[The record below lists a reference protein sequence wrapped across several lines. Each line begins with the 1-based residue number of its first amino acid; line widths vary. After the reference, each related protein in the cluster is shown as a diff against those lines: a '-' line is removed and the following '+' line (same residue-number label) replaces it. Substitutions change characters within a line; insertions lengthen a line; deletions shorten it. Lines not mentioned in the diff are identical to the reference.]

1 VSAGRASRF
10 IPRALWT
17 ADQLDADRQ
26 QAREQFARERMLEP
40 LEEYLGQFDKVLDVL
55 DDLIESTVDLT
66 QLEDQALDILTDPAK
81 LEGFRYLA
89 GPPVSEDDL
98 KTLADARSIAP
109 QVLRSNPELVTRIV
123 ATIRDGIDRRR
134 FPWVTEGRMPTEAER
149 EAAVLASAA
158 LIATRRTET
167 NRRSEGKR
175 VQEEQVR
182 QALLDH
188 GFAEVRIPHNVIDT
202 LAEAP
207 QPGQF
212 CREVT
217 LGTRKADLVV
227 GLWDRRVMPIECKV
241 SNSST
246 NSIKRLNNDAAA
258 KAEAWVAQFGTAQ
271 VVPVAML
278 SGVYKLLNLEQAQ
291 DRGLTLYWA
300 HRLGDLTEWIERT
313 RRA

>member
-1 VSAGRASRF
+1 LSAGRESRF
-10 IPRALWT
+10 IPRVTWT
-17 ADQLDADRQ
+17 AAQLDADRQ

-40 LEEYLGQFDKVLDVL
+40 LEEYLGQFDRVQDVL
-55 DDLIESTVDLT
+55 DDLIESTVDLS
-66 QLEDQALDILTDPAK
+66 QIEARALDILTDPAK

-98 KTLADARSIAP
+98 KTLADAGSIAP
-109 QVLRSNPELVTRIV
+109 RTLRSNPELVRRLV
-123 ATIRDGIDRRR
+123 AMIRDGIDRRR
-134 FPWVTEGRMPTEAER
+134 FPWVTEGRPPTEAER
-149 EAAVLASAA
+149 SAAVLASAA

-167 NRRSEGKR
+167 SRRTEGKR

-188 GFAEVRIPHNVIDT
+188 GFSEVRIPGNVINT

-207 QPGQF
+207 QTGEF

-241 SNSST
+241 SNSAT

-258 KAEAWVAQFGTAQ
+258 KAEAWVAEFGRAQ

-278 SGVYKLLNLEQAQ
+278 SGVYKLRNLEQAQ
-291 DRGLTLYWA
+291 DRGVTLYWA
-300 HRLGDLTEWIERT
+300 HRLSDLMEWIERT

>member
-1 VSAGRASRF
+1 MSAGRGSRF
-10 IPRALWT
+10 IPRETWT
-17 ADQLDADRQ
+17 ADQLDADRRLAQ
-26 QAREQFARERMLEP
+26 ERFVRERMLEP
-40 LEEYLGQFDKVLDVL
+40 LEAYLEQFDQVQDML
-55 DDLIESTVDLT
+55 DDLLESTVDLT
-66 QLEDQALDILTDPAK
+66 ELENQALDILTDPAK

-109 QVLRSNPELVTRIV
+109 QVLRSNPELVARIA

-134 FPWVTEGRMPTEAER
+134 FPWVTEDRSPTEAER
-149 EAAVLASAA
+149 NAAVLASAA

-167 NRRSEGKR
+167 SRRNEGKR
-175 VQEEQVR
+175 AQEEQVR
-182 QALLDH
+182 RALLDH
-188 GFAEVRIPHNVIDT
+188 GFAEVRIPGNVIDA

-207 QPGQF
+207 GPGQF
-212 CREVT
+212 CREVR

-258 KAEAWVAQFGTAQ
+258 KAEAWVDQFGRTQ
-271 VVPVAML
+271 VVPVAVL
-278 SGVYKLLNLEQAQ
+278 GGVYKLLNLEQAQ

-300 HRLGDLTEWIERT
+300 HRLGDLTNWIERT
-313 RRA
+313 RRG

>member
-1 VSAGRASRF
+1 MSGGRGSRF
-10 IPRALWT
+10 IPRVTWT
-17 ADQLDADRQ
+17 ADQLDADRR
-26 QAREQFARERMLEP
+26 QAQEQFARERMLEP

-66 QLEDQALDILTDPAK
+66 QLEDQALDILTNPAK

-98 KTLADARSIAP
+98 KTLTDARSIAP
-109 QVLRSNPELVTRIV
+109 QVLRSNPELVARIV

-134 FPWVTEGRMPTEAER
+134 FPWVTDGRLPTEAER
-149 EAAVLASAA
+149 DAAVLASAA

-175 VQEEQVR
+175 AQEGQVR

-188 GFAEVRIPHNVIDT
+188 GFGEVRVPGNVINT

-212 CREVT
+212 SREVA

-258 KAEAWVAQFGTAQ
+258 KAEVWVAEFGRTQ

-278 SGVYKLLNLEQAQ
+278 SGVYKLRNLEQAQ
-291 DRGLTLYWA
+291 DRGLTLFWA
-300 HRLGDLTEWIERT
+300 HRLGDLTEWMERT
-313 RRA
+313 RRP

>member
-1 VSAGRASRF
+1 
-10 IPRALWT
+10 
-17 ADQLDADRQ
+17 
-26 QAREQFARERMLEP
+26 M
-40 LEEYLGQFDKVLDVL
+40 
-55 DDLIESTVDLT
+55 IESTVDLSR
-66 QLEDQALDILTDPAK
+66 LEDQALAILTDPAK

-98 KTLADARSIAP
+98 KTLADASSIAP
-109 QVLRSNPELVTRIV
+109 QVLRSNPELVARIV

-134 FPWVTEGRMPTEAER
+134 FPWVTDGREPTEAER
-149 EAAVLASAA
+149 DAAVLASAA
-158 LIATRRTET
+158 LMATRRTET
-167 NRRSEGKR
+167 SRRSEGKR
-175 VQEEQVR
+175 IQEGRVR

-188 GFAEVRIPHNVIDT
+188 GFAEVRIPGNTIST
-202 LAEAP
+202 LGEAP
-207 QPGQF
+207 RPGEF
-212 CREVT
+212 CREAT

-258 KAEAWVAQFGTAQ
+258 KAEAWVGQFGTIQ
-271 VVPVAML
+271 MVPVAML
-278 SGVYKLLNLEQAQ
+278 SGVYKLRNLEQAQ

>member
-1 VSAGRASRF
+1 MSAGRGSRF
-10 IPRALWT
+10 APRVVWA
-17 ADQLDADRQ
+17 ADQLDHDRKL
-26 QAREQFARERMLEP
+26 ARELFARDRMLEP
-40 LEEYLGQFDKVLDVL
+40 LEEYLGQFDRVRAVL
-55 DDLIESTVDLT
+55 DDLIESTGDLSR
-66 QLEDQALDILTDPAK
+66 LEDQALAILTDPAK

-98 KTLADARSIAP
+98 KTLADASSIAP
-109 QVLRSNPELVTRIV
+109 QVLRSNPELVARIV

-134 FPWVTEGRMPTEAER
+134 FPWLTDGREPTNAER
-149 EAAVLASAA
+149 DAAVLASAA
-158 LIATRRTET
+158 LMATRRTET
-167 NRRSEGKR
+167 SRRSEGKR
-175 VQEEQVR
+175 IQEGRVR

-188 GFAEVRIPHNVIDT
+188 GFAEVRIPGNVIAT
-202 LAEAP
+202 LGDAP
-207 QPGQF
+207 RPGEF

-227 GLWDRRVMPIECKV
+227 GLWDHRVMPIECKV

-258 KAEAWVAQFGTAQ
+258 KAEAWVGQFGTIQ
-271 VVPVAML
+271 MVPVAML
-278 SGVYKLLNLEQAQ
+278 SGVYKLRNLEQAQ

-300 HRLGDLTEWIERT
+300 HRLGDLTKWIERT